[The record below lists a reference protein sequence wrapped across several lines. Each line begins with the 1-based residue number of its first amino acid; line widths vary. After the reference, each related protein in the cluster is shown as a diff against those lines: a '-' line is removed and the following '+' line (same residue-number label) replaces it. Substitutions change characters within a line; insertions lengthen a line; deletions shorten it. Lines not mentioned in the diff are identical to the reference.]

1 MRVGIIGAMVE
12 EIEPLLQRFEVV
24 SKDEY
29 ANNTYYVCKYKEL
42 DIVVA
47 YSKIGKVFSTI
58 TTSVMILKYGCEKIL
73 FTGVAGSL
81 SPELKIGDLMHAEE
95 LCQHDLDITAF
106 GHPHG
111 FVPEGARFTKSC
123 KNLNTIAK
131 NAAKK
136 LDIKLHK
143 GKIATGDQFVADVDR
158 KEWIKNEF
166 DATAVEMEGG
176 AVAMACSSFG
186 VPFFILRAISDS
198 ADDSADMDF
207 DEFLKSSAK
216 VSADFLCEM
225 LEDLRE

>member
-1 MRVGIIGAMVE
+1 MIGIIGAMVE
-12 EIEPLLQRFEVV
+12 EIEPLLERFEVV
-24 SKDEY
+24 NKEEY
-29 ANNTYYVCKYKEL
+29 ASNTYYTCRYKEL

-58 TTSVMILKYGCEKIL
+58 TTSVMIMKYGCEKIL

-81 SPELKIGDLMHAEE
+81 SPELKIGDLMHADE

-106 GHPHG
+106 GHPYG

-123 KNLNTIAK
+123 EILNGIAL

-136 LDIKLHK
+136 LNIKLHK
-143 GKIATGDQFVADVDR
+143 GKVATGDQFVADVDR
-158 KEWIKNEF
+158 KDWIKKEF

-225 LEDLRE
+225 LEDL